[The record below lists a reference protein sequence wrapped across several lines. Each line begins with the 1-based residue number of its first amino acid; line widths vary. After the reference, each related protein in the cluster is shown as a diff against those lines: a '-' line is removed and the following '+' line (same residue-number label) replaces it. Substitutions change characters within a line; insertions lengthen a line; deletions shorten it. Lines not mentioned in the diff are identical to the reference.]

1 MYCHFYGFKENPFVL
16 TPDPKYLYLNQVY
29 SELLSSLFYGV
40 QNKQGFIVIIG
51 DVGTGKTT
59 LLNGLMDKLDHKT
72 KVAFIFNTDISFK
85 QILTLAL
92 AELGLTLS
100 KKTYTMGEALQYLN
114 KFSIQQSR
122 SGGNVVLIIDEA
134 QNLSKQALENL
145 RLISNIETRRT
156 KLIQI
161 LLSGQPKLD
170 YKLNRPDCRH
180 LIQRISIKRY
190 ISNLSEKDTY
200 DYIEHRLKVC
210 GYKGP
215 PIFSKESLKW
225 IWKNTKGVPRMI
237 NMLCENSLMIGY
249 ATETTTIGKHIVME
263 ATRQL
268 NYNPFKDKNWE
279 EEPKDPFHF

>member
-1 MYCHFYGFKENPFVL
+1 MYCHFFGFTEKPFVL

-40 QNKQGFIVIIG
+40 QNKRGFIVIIG

-59 LLNGLMDKLDHKT
+59 LLNGLMDKLDKKT

-85 QILTLAL
+85 QMLILAL
-92 AELGLTLS
+92 AELGLS
-100 KKTYTMGEALQYLN
+100 IRKKNMTMGEAIQYLN
-114 KFSIQQSR
+114 KFSVQQSKA
-122 SGGNVVLIIDEA
+122 GGNVVLIIDEA

-170 YKLNRPDCRH
+170 YQLNKPELRH

-190 ISNLSEKDTY
+190 ITHLNEEDTY
-200 DYIEHRLKVC
+200 GYIEHRLKIC

-215 PIFSKESLKW
+215 AIFSKDSLKW
-225 IWKNTKGVPRMI
+225 IWTNTNGVPRKI
-237 NMLCENSLMIGY
+237 NMLCENSLIIGY
-249 ATETTTIGKHIVME
+249 ATETTTIGENIVKE
-263 ATRQL
+263 AIRQL
-268 NYNPFKDKNWE
+268 NYNPFKNKKRE
-279 EEPKDPFHF
+279 ENPKYFF